1 MDTGN
6 YMANQMDNLIE
17 SGLHQ
22 MDEFIND
29 LDNRIELFIK
39 ENNYDLTVQEIV
51 TEYIEKYTKGFYV
64 SFTCKDVIENF
75 KDDLYRATGVSYK
88 MEL

>member
-6 YMANQMDNLIE
+6 YMANQMDSLIE

-29 LDNRIELFIK
+29 LENRIELFIK
-39 ENNYDLTVQEIV
+39 ENKYDCTIEEIV
-51 TEYIEKYTKGFYV
+51 KEYREKYSKGYYV
-64 SFTCKDVIENF
+64 SFTCKNVIEFF
-75 KDDLYRATGVSYK
+75 KDDLARATRISYETK
-88 MEL
+88 S